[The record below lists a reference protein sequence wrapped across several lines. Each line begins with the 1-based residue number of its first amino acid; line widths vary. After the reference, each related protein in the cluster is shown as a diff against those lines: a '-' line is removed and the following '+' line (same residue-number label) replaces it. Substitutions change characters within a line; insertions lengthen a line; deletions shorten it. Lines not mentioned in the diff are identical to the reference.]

1 MGDILFLVLRR
12 LRAPL
17 ITLIVVYAISVGGL
31 VLMPGLAADG
41 AGARLSFFHAFYIVS
56 YTATTIGFGELPGAF
71 SEAQR
76 AWITLTIYLSVTGWA
91 YAVGSIFG
99 LAREQVFR
107 AAVARSSFAARVHRL
122 EDPFCIVAGYGQSG
136 TALAHA
142 LDDIGMR
149 SVILELRPE
158 RAARPDV
165 EIYRAPPLS
174 LACDARWPD
183 ILADAG
189 VHNRNCRALIVL
201 VGDDEAAQ
209 AIAIGASALNS
220 ELQVLARVHSGIAEA
235 NLAGFPNVT
244 ALNPFTTFAT
254 NLEMGVATPAV
265 LWVEEWLT
273 SVPESPCPSPPQIP
287 RGHWLILGYGRFGHA
302 VAQALERSGS
312 TWTALDVNPLL
323 PDEEN
328 LLHTENSVESIADAG
343 IDEAAGIVACT
354 DRDAMNLALV
364 TRARKLNPRL
374 FVIVRQNHVAERSL
388 IEAARADLCFV
399 KSELM
404 VHECLQ
410 LLVAP
415 LLNRFLLRVR
425 REGTAR
431 AEQIAVR
438 LLTGLEERVP
448 SLWVFDCN
456 DSLPGLREVLNG
468 RAGAPLRLEELLI
481 NPHDPSLTLAAVP
494 LFLLRGEAET
504 MLPDPATPLVR
515 GDRILFAG
523 RPGVERLQH
532 YFHLDP
538 SPLEYVRSGVEPARS
553 WIFRHIDAWRHARG

>member
-1 MGDILFLVLRR
+1 MGDVLFLALRR
-12 LRAPL
+12 LRSPL
-17 ITLIVVYAISVGGL
+17 ITLITVYAISVGGL
-31 VLMPGLAADG
+31 VLMPGEG
-41 AGARLSFFHAFYIVS
+41 AGGHLSFFHAFYIVS
-56 YTATTIGFGELPGAF
+56 YTATTIGFGELPGVF
-71 SEAQR
+71 SNAQR
-76 AWITLTIYLSVTGWA
+76 AWVTLTIYLSVTGWA
-91 YAVGSIFG
+91 YAVGSLFA
-99 LAREQVFR
+99 LAREEVFR
-107 AAVARSSFAARVHRL
+107 AAAARRRFAARVRRL
-122 EDPFCIVAGYGQSG
+122 EDPFCIIAGYGQSG

-142 LDDIGMR
+142 FDDIGIR

-158 RAARPDV
+158 RAARPDI

-201 VGDDEAAQ
+201 VGDDENAQ
-209 AIAIGASALNS
+209 AIAIGASALNPG
-220 ELQVLARVHSGIAEA
+220 LQVLARVHSGIAEA
-235 NLAGFPNVT
+235 NLEGFPNITVI
-244 ALNPFTTFAT
+244 NPFATFAT
-254 NLEMGVATPAV
+254 NLEMGVAMPAV

-312 TWTALDVNPLL
+312 SWKALDANPLL
-323 PDEEN
+323 PDEEH
-328 LLHTENSVESIADAG
+328 LLHTDNSVDSLASAG
-343 IDEAAGIVACT
+343 IGEAVGIVACT

-388 IEAARADLCFV
+388 IEAAHANLCFV
-399 KSELM
+399 KADLM

-415 LLNRFLLRVR
+415 LLNRFLLQVR
-425 REGTAR
+425 RDGSQR

-438 LLTGLEERVP
+438 LLTELEERVP
-448 SLWVFDCN
+448 SLWVFDC
-456 DSLPGLREVLNG
+456 DDRQPGLRDVLNG
-468 RAGAPLRLEELLI
+468 RADAPLRLEELQI
-481 NPHDPSLTLAAVP
+481 NPLDPGQRLDALP
-494 LFLLRGEAET
+494 LFLLRGDAQT
-504 MLPDPATPLVR
+504 MLPGPSTILRR

-532 YFHLDP
+532 HFHLDP

-553 WIFRHIDAWRHARG
+553 WIFRRIHARRHARG